1 MQFDINSICIFE
13 GWFCTVL
20 VYIREDKSLLSW
32 YIYSRKWWKMLIS
45 TFFFLNAFSVE
56 NLAKRKKAIVIVVYL
71 MHIKWLYFVRKH
83 HIIKNRIN
91 ILLSTSISYS
101 AHRAINTNPEF
112 YEILRN
118 ICYDSFPTT
127 IHKTE
132 KKTYIW
138 SLMPAIS

>member
-1 MQFDINSICIFE
+1 
-13 GWFCTVL
+13 
-20 VYIREDKSLLSW
+20 
-32 YIYSRKWWKMLIS
+32 MLIS

-132 KKTYIW
+132 KKNLYMKSDARYFVVKIKRHFDFIIGFLTNSYFI
-138 SLMPAIS
+138 LQISTKAKLF